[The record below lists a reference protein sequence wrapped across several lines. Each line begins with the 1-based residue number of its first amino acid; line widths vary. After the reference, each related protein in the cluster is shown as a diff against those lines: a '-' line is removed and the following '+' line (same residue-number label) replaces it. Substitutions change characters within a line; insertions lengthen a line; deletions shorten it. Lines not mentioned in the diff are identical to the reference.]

1 MAGGALL
8 VVTLTHR
15 TGRRLRRKRLG
26 TRGSG
31 HEHESNQHHRYP
43 DHDPPFAGIRP
54 VPPLEKL
61 ISYFTRTVGALRPFP
76 RCCAT
81 IVCRCVV
88 RPQHRSA
95 DALARWPDAGI
106 HLGRQAFSARA
117 CQQGRL
123 AQLVE
128 RLLYTQKVGGSRPS
142 PPTNL
147 RSLRKLRVAQLSGRG
162 IESRRNRRIGLGI
175 FSDRTISSRKLAKQ
189 NARRRGNLLR
199 RRTGGERREIPNFES
214 LLGGDQ
220 IASLSS
226 FEARKATFLLALI

>member
-1 MAGGALL
+1 MIPLCGHPARPPLEILISYSTRTVARCGLFQA
-8 VVTLTHR
+8 VVPQSFAAVWC
-15 TGRRLRRKRLG
+15 GRNIVPPMRLRRG
-26 TRGSG
+26 QTRGYIS
-31 HEHESNQHHRYP
+31 
-43 DHDPPFAGIRP
+43 AG
-54 VPPLEKL
+54 KL
-61 ISYFTRTVGALRPFP
+61 F
-76 RCCAT
+76 
-81 IVCRCVV
+81 
-88 RPQHRSA
+88 
-95 DALARWPDAGI
+95 
-106 HLGRQAFSARA
+106 RQELVSKSLSARV

-147 RSLRKLRVAQLSGRG
+147 RSLRKLRVAQLSGKG
-162 IESRRNRRIGLGI
+162 IESPRNRRIGLGI